1 MLSLEIQGKKVDFIG
16 DPHLGKKFGGVP
28 LHRTGEREAL
38 QISQFQQELN
48 NESDVVIMVGDLFD
62 TFIVSNEV
70 LLQAFDAITE
80 ARDLHP
86 KKIFIFI
93 SGNHD
98 ISRDADVL
106 SSFHVLKKM
115 LEGLSR
121 VQVYMEPNV
130 FVVDSLKILLVPY
143 SMFDT
148 AEKAIEKYKD
158 KVFDLVVG
166 HWDTLEIAGPHNLM
180 PYKTLASMTTKVV
193 SGHEHTPYI
202 LYIDKEGNH
211 GKQMG
216 EPDAIVYGTGSMQ
229 PYSHGEDPEQTL
241 YITRTLEQVIPALA
255 QDPHA
260 YKDKCVRLVLGP
272 DEVPPPDFDC
282 LQFSI
287 KRVTSEQ
294 KEELEVTLGEF
305 SFRDL
310 FFETFQENDVP
321 EEIIEHY
328 YEQYKQKANDDN

>member
-1 MLSLEIQGKKVDFIG
+1 MLVLEIQGKKVGFIG

-38 QISQFQQELN
+38 QISQFRDELN
-48 NESDVVIMVGDLFD
+48 SDVDIVIMVGDLFD

-80 ARDLHP
+80 ARELNP

-98 ISRDADVL
+98 ISRDSDVL

-121 VQVYMEPNV
+121 ISVFMETSPI
-130 FVVDSLKILLVPY
+130 VVDTVKILLAPY

-148 AEKAIEKYKD
+148 AEKVLEKYIGQT
-158 KVFDLVVG
+158 FDLIVG

-202 LYIDKEGNH
+202 LYADKEGNH

-216 EPDAIVYGTGSMQ
+216 EPDVIIYGTGSMQ

-241 YITRTLEQVIPALA
+241 YVTRTLEQVLPMLA
-255 QDPHA
+255 EDPHA
-260 YKDKCVRLVLGP
+260 FKDKCVRLVLGP
-272 DEVPPPDFDC
+272 DEVPPADFDC
-282 LQFSI
+282 LQFTI

-321 EEIIEHY
+321 MEIIELY
-328 YEQYKQKANDDN
+328 WEQYKQKANDDN